1 MITFINNFYFRAF
14 LFLFACLLAGISSLN
29 IYISEKLPEAQEI
42 REIELQVPL
51 KIFTADTKLIGEF
64 GEKRRSAL
72 KFDDIPPYF
81 VKAVLAA
88 EDDDFFNHS
97 GVSYSGLIRSV
108 FRILVSGE
116 VRGGGS
122 TITMQVAGNYL
133 TGRDINLFRKI
144 NC

>member
-1 MITFINNFYFRAF
+1 MIRFINNFYFKTL
-14 LFLFACLLAGISSLN
+14 LFLLAGALALISSLN
-29 IYISEKLPEAQEI
+29 IYISEKLPQAQEI

-51 KIFTADTKLIGEF
+51 KIFTSDGKLIGEF

-72 KFDDIPPYF
+72 NFEDIPPYF

-122 TITMQVAGNYL
+122 TITVSYTHL
-133 TGRDINLFRKI
+133 TLPTIYSV
-144 NC
+144 

>member
-1 MITFINNFYFRAF
+1 MTTFINNFYVRVF
-14 LFLFACLLAGISSLN
+14 LLLLACSLAVISSLN
-29 IYISEKLPEAQEI
+29 IYVSDKLPEAQEI

-51 KIFTADTKLIGEF
+51 KIFTADHKLIGEF

-88 EDDDFFNHS
+88 EDDNFFNHS

-108 FRILVSGE
+108 FRLIISGK
-116 VRGGGS
+116 V
-122 TITMQVAGNYL
+122 Q
-133 TGRDINLFRKI
+133 
-144 NC
+144 